1 MTTVKNQ
8 NIYIQPRLK
17 YYSTFEQLLK
27 SKAEHG
33 DYDFFMMLNFLS
45 KIFSP
50 RKVYLFSPSRV
61 TVRRDFLKEIV
72 LRAPEQN
79 KQGIFIDLKKV
90 DRDIESFITQVSASF
105 LKIKDFVLQN
115 TDATIVCLDALD
127 EIKYEDFSRFVDRIK
142 EFSIKYK
149 NIHLFVSCRIHHF
162 KKEQESFV
170 DTSFN
175 FIEIIR
181 FSSEQTHEYLE
192 SSDFPQRY

>member
-33 DYDFFMMLNFLS
+33 DYDFFYDAKFSFKDIFAKKSLFILS
-45 KIFSP
+45 EPGYGKT
-50 RKVYLFSPSRV
+50 R
-61 TVRRDFLKEIV
+61 FLKEIV

-142 EFSIKYK
+142 EFSNKYK
-149 NIHLFVSCRIHHF
+149 NVHLFVSCRIHHF
-162 KKEQESFV
+162 NKDKGAFV

-181 FSSEQTHEYLE
+181 FSS
-192 SSDFPQRY
+192 